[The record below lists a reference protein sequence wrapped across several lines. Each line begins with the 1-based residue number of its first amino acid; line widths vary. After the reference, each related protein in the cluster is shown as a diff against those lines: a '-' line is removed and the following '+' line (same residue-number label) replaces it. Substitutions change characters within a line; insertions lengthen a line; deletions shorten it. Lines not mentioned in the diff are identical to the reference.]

1 MATAP
6 HRQPRLGRRGPVH
19 RAAGSDRR
27 PWRDGPLE
35 DIHAGVGRPGG
46 IADADMM
53 LGNVVTSR
61 LVAGTL
67 GADG

>member
-1 MATAP
+1 
-6 HRQPRLGRRGPVH
+6 
-19 RAAGSDRR
+19 
-27 PWRDGPLE
+27 
-35 DIHAGVGRPGG
+35 VGRPGG